1 MANFLKISPK
11 EVEGVKNSSYFYY
24 RQQLLL
30 KVYSIF
36 KFTGVPD
43 HWDINYFK
51 EVLFNRGYIAVV
63 KFNDQAWR
71 LEAGVT
77 GYNAFNNPTGVI
89 VANPVLGNF
98 EREIGTDAELVYFN
112 RIFGRYYPVNDLI
125 TRYAVLLRQCDASLN
140 ATLMNSRV
148 RHVFTGT
155 TDAEVQSYKK
165 MYDEV
170 SSGKPAV
177 FLKKGRSELNEG
189 NFNFLNV
196 RNTYIG
202 NDILLTKRSIMNEF
216 LTEIGIANANTDK
229 RERLTT
235 DEVNVNNAETEAAVV
250 LWYNTIS
257 ECLKR
262 VNKMF
267 GLNIGVEFRQHLT
280 EADDSGEAERGDV
293 SELG

>member
-1 MANFLKISPK
+1 MGNFLKISPK

-30 KVYSIF
+30 KIYSVF
-36 KFTGVPD
+36 KFNNVPEW
-43 HWDINYFK
+43 WDINYFK

-63 KFNDQAWR
+63 KFNQQAWR

-112 RIFGRYYPVNDLI
+112 RVFGRYYPVTDLI
-125 TRYAVLLRQCDASLN
+125 TRYAVLLSQCDASLN

-177 FLKKGRSELNEG
+177 FLKKGASELNEG

-202 NDILLTKRSIMNEF
+202 NDILLTKRTIMNEF
-216 LTEIGIANANTDK
+216 LTEIGIRNANTDK

-235 DEVNVNNAETEAAVV
+235 DEVNVNNSETEAAVV

-257 ECLKR
+257 DCLKR
-262 VNKMF
+262 VNDMF
-267 GLNIGVEFRQHLT
+267 GLNITVEFRQHI
-280 EADDSGEAERGDV
+280 SKGGDV
-293 SELG
+293 NELGEPD